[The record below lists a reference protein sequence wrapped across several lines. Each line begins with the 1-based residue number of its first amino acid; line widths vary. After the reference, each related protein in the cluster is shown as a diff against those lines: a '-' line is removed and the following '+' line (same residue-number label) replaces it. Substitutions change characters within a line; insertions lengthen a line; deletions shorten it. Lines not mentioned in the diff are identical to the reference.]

1 MDIFS
6 HGLWAGA
13 TAKAA
18 NKNSAVA
25 GKIKRPLKVWQMVF
39 WGVFPDLFAFT
50 IPLVWMFWNIIFG
63 KMNFSDFPQPENM
76 EPAARDPLPILQL
89 ASMLY
94 DIGHSLIVF
103 IVIFG
108 LAAFL
113 LRLELPPS
121 LKLWRTSWRTPW
133 EMSGWLLHILI
144 DIPTHSYRFYP
155 TPFLWPISEWKFN
168 GFSWGVPWFMIL
180 NYSAIILVYWILR
193 RRKNKKIS

>member
-13 TAKAA
+13 AAKAV
-18 NKNSAVA
+18 NKSSGIV
-25 GKIKRPLKVWQMVF
+25 GKIKRPLKVWHMVL

-50 IPLVWMFWNIIFG
+50 LPFIWMFWSVAFG
-63 KMNFSDFPQPENM
+63 GLNFSDFPRSETV
-76 EPAARDPLPILQL
+76 EPAVRDTLPVFQI
-89 ASMLY
+89 ASGLY
-94 DIGHSLIVF
+94 NIGHSLIVF

-108 LAAFL
+108 LAAIL
-113 LRLELPPS
+113 LRS
-121 LKLWRTSWRTPW
+121 KLRRIPW

-168 GFSWGVPWFMIL
+168 GFSWGVPWFIIL
-180 NYSAIILVYWILR
+180 NYSAIILAYWFLR
-193 RRKNKKIS
+193 RKKSNIQHF